1 MNDLSRLSGVLKMED
16 TYDAIIA
23 MCAPYPTISENR
35 FKIKLTP
42 GNVKKGKAAR
52 NVLNFFTTMDLT
64 EK

>member
-1 MNDLSRLSGVLKMED
+1 
-16 TYDAIIA
+16 
-23 MCAPYPTISENR
+23 MCAPYPTIAENR

-64 EK
+64 EKEKQLLRGVPEQ